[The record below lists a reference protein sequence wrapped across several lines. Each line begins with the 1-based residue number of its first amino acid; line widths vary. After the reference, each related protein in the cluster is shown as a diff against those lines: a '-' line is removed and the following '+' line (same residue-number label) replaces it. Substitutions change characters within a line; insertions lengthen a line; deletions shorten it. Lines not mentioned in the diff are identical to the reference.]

1 MIYTPLLTAIE
12 RTRYRY
18 STRYGVNDECSAPMR
33 YCTPRFNALIYA
45 YTRRAKRGLLDRTA
59 TGLAL

>member
-18 STRYGVNDECSAPMR
+18 STRYGVNDECSAPVR
-33 YCTPRFNALIYA
+33 YCTPRLHPLVYA
-45 YTRRAKRGLLDRTA
+45 YTRRAHGVSNCTA
-59 TGLAL
+59 TGLVI

>member
-1 MIYTPLLTAIE
+1 MIYTPLLTVIE

-18 STRYGVNDECSAPMR
+18 STRYGVNDECNAPVR
-33 YCTPRFNALIYA
+33 YCTPRPHPLVYA
-45 YTRRAKRGLLDRTA
+45 YTRRVNCGLLDRTA

>member
-18 STRYGVNDECSAPMR
+18 STRYSVNDECSAPMR
-33 YCTPRFNALIYA
+33 YCTPRPHALIYA
-45 YTRRAKRGLLDRTA
+45 YTRRVNSGLLSRA
-59 TGLAL
+59 VASLAL

>member
-18 STRYGVNDECSAPMR
+18 STRYGVNDECSAPVR
-33 YCTPRFNALIYA
+33 YCTPRLHTLIYA
-45 YTRRAKRGLLDRTA
+45 YTRRVNSGLLSRVA
-59 TGLAL
+59 ASLVV

>member
-1 MIYTPLLTAIE
+1 MIYTPLHRAIE

-33 YCTPRFNALIYA
+33 YCTPRPTALIYA
-45 YTRRAKRGLLDRTA
+45 YTRGVKSGLLSRTTA
-59 TGLAL
+59 SLVV

>member
-18 STRYGVNDECSAPMR
+18 STRYGVNDECSAPTR
-33 YCTPRFNALIYA
+33 YCTPRPHALIYA
-45 YTRRAKRGLLDRTA
+45 YTRRVNSGFLSRAVA
-59 TGLAL
+59 SLAL

>member
-18 STRYGVNDECSAPMR
+18 STRYGVNDECSAPVR
-33 YCTPRFNALIYA
+33 YCTPRPNALIYA
-45 YTRRAKRGLLDRTA
+45 YTRRVKSGLLDRTV
-59 TGLAL
+59 TSMVV

>member
-18 STRYGVNDECSAPMR
+18 STRYGVNDECSAPVR
-33 YCTPRFNALIYA
+33 YCTPRLHPLVYA
-45 YTRRAKRGLLDRTA
+45 YTRRVNCGLLSRVTA
-59 TGLAL
+59 SLAL

>member
-1 MIYTPLLTAIE
+1 MVYTPLHRVIE

-33 YCTPRFNALIYA
+33 YCTPRPHALIYA
-45 YTRRAKRGLLDRTA
+45 YTRRVKSGLLDRTA
-59 TGLAL
+59 TGLVI

>member
-18 STRYGVNDECSAPMR
+18 STRYSVNDECSAPMR
-33 YCTPRFNALIYA
+33 YCTPRPHPLVYA
-45 YTRRAKRGLLDRTA
+45 YTRRVNSGVSNCAVASLVV
-59 TGLAL
+59 

>member
-18 STRYGVNDECSAPMR
+18 STRYGVNDECSAPVR
-33 YCTPRFNALIYA
+33 YCTPRPRALIYA
-45 YTRRAKRGLLDRTA
+45 YMRRVNCGVSNRAVA
-59 TGLAL
+59 SMAL

>member
-33 YCTPRFNALIYA
+33 YCTPRPNALIYA
-45 YTRRAKRGLLDRTA
+45 YTRRVKRGLLDRTA